1 LSLNYFVFIDF
12 KMFFTVATSLVAA
25 LFLVLLAVGVR
36 QRWWTFAAMNFIGT
50 GLNAAMVI
58 LDLWGQLNMTTLLAA
73 MPALAFVL
81 AADIA
86 IIFREPR
93 EKKKSAAARDDE
105 PVAAGSESNFTH
117 HLVTN
122 EKRFRRELDCLDSLP
137 ARKREAAL
145 DFWRQGNAAFRHHH
159 DHEAQ
164 INYEKSIQL
173 APAPSALSNLAA
185 VLLAV
190 NRPQAALQCCKDS
203 FALDPQHL
211 ETLLIRGGALLRL
224 ERRPEALA
232 CFDHAVA
239 LQPNMLEPWLQ
250 RGNVLAQMGQCE
262 SSIESYDTALRLNPR
277 RPDCWNNR
285 GVALSKMNR
294 LPEAITSFER
304 ALKIQPDY
312 FPASL
317 NRVLVIDKL
326 GRSDQAKL
334 YYRNFIK
341 HAPPAMNG
349 RLVFVRSRLHQLE
362 SGAVSRD
369 DLNQLE
375 LELAL

>member
-1 LSLNYFVFIDF
+1 
-12 KMFFTVATSLVAA
+12 MFFTVATSLVAA
-25 LFLVLLAVGVR
+25 LFLALLVVGVR
-36 QRWWTFAAMNFIGT
+36 QQWWIFAAMNFIGM
-50 GLNAAMVI
+50 GLNAAMVL
-58 LDLWGQLNMTTLLAA
+58 LDLWGHLNMTALLAA

-81 AADIA
+81 AADVA

-93 EKKKSAAARDDE
+93 EKKSAAALKAE
-105 PVAAGSESNFTH
+105 PAAAGAEAYSPH
-117 HLVTN
+117 HLITN
-122 EKRFRRELDCLDSLP
+122 EKRFRRELDRLDSLP
-137 ARKREAAL
+137 AKNREAAL
-145 DFWRQGNAAFRHHH
+145 DFWRQGNEAFRHHH

-173 APAPSALSNLAA
+173 APAPSGLSNLAA

-211 ETLLIRGGALLRL
+211 ETLLIRGSALLRL
-224 ERRPEALA
+224 NRRPEALA

-239 LQPNMLEPWLQ
+239 LQPNMLEPWLR

-262 SSIESYDTALRLNPR
+262 SSIECYDTALRLNPR

-317 NRVLVIDKL
+317 NRVLVIDQL

-362 SGAVSRD
+362 SGAVSRL
-369 DLNQLE
+369 DLNQFE

>member
-1 LSLNYFVFIDF
+1 
-12 KMFFTVATSLVAA
+12 MFFTVATSLVAA
-25 LFLVLLAVGVR
+25 LFLVLLAVGVW
-36 QRWWTFAAMNFIGT
+36 QRWWTFAVMNFIGM
-50 GLNAAMVI
+50 GLNAAMLL
-58 LDLWGQLNMTTLLAA
+58 LDLWGHLNMTALLTAT
-73 MPALAFVL
+73 PALAFVL
-81 AADIA
+81 AADVA
-86 IIFREPR
+86 IIFREPQAPP
-93 EKKKSAAARDDE
+93 KSAAAHDK
-105 PVAAGSESNFTH
+105 PAAPTGAEVNLSH
-117 HLVTN
+117 YLITN
-122 EKRFRRELDCLDSLP
+122 EKRFRRELDRLDSLP
-137 ARKREAAL
+137 AQNREAAL
-145 DFWRQGNAAFRHHH
+145 DFWRQGNEAFRHHH

-203 FALDPQHL
+203 FALDPQHV
-211 ETLLIRGGALLRL
+211 ETLLIRGSALWRL

-250 RGNVLAQMGQCE
+250 RGNVLVQMGQCE
-262 SSIESYDTALRLNPR
+262 SSLECYDTALRLNPR

-285 GVALSKMNR
+285 GVALSKLNR

-317 NRVLVIDKL
+317 NRVLAIDQL

-334 YYRNFIK
+334 YYRNFLK

-349 RLVFVRSRLHQLE
+349 RLIFVRSRLHQLE
-362 SGAVSRD
+362 SGAVSSL

>member
-1 LSLNYFVFIDF
+1 
-12 KMFFTVATSLVAA
+12 MFFTVATSLVAA
-25 LFLVLLAVGVR
+25 LFLALLVVGVR
-36 QRWWTFAAMNFIGT
+36 QQWWTFAAMNFLGM
-50 GLNAAMVI
+50 GLNAAMLL
-58 LDLWGQLNMTTLLAA
+58 LDLWGHLNMTTLLAA
-73 MPALAFVL
+73 TPALAFVL
-81 AADIA
+81 AADVA
-86 IIFREPR
+86 IIFREPH
-93 EKKKSAAARDDE
+93 EIKKPAAACGE
-105 PVAAGSESNFTH
+105 PAATGPEAHPPH

-122 EKRFRRELDCLDSLP
+122 EKRFGRELDRLDRLP
-137 ARKREAAL
+137 ARNREAAR
-145 DFWRQGNAAFRHHH
+145 DFWRQGNEAFRHHH

-173 APAPSALSNLAA
+173 APTPSGLSNLAA

-190 NRPQAALQCCKDS
+190 NRAQAALQCCKES
-203 FALDPQHL
+203 CALDPEHL
-211 ETLLIRGGALLRL
+211 ETWLNRGSALLRL
-224 ERRPEALA
+224 KRWPEALA

-239 LQPNMLEPWLQ
+239 LQPNVLEPWLH
-250 RGNVLAQMGQCE
+250 RGNVLMQMGQCE
-262 SSIESYDTALRLNPR
+262 PSLECYDTALRLNPR

-285 GVALSKMNR
+285 GVALKKMNR
-294 LPEAITSFER
+294 LQEAITSFER
-304 ALKIQPDY
+304 ALKIQPEY

-341 HAPPAMNG
+341 QAPPAMNG

-362 SGAVSRD
+362 SGAVSRL